1 MSGFWVIGLSDKSQ
15 GKDGLS
21 TKKIGEYVGLS
32 SEDVTARLNQHQES
46 DEVKASAKLEP
57 EVDTNSQEE
66 ASRLVA

>member
-1 MSGFWVIGLSDKSQ
+1 MSGFWVIGLSDKAQ

-46 DEVKASAKLEP
+46 DELKASAKLEP
-57 EVDTNSQEE
+57 EVDANSQEE